1 MFGPGLIP
9 GKPEPRTM
17 INPQPAYSAP
27 FRAEALRQ
35 VARID
40 GLEDLTPEW
49 AWGGSTGRGVKVA
62 VIDSGID
69 ADHPAIGGRV
79 SGYVAIRS
87 TDETLGY
94 DTIPHRDAVGHGTA
108 CAGIIRTIAPDCD
121 LFSVKVLGPGLGGRG
136 TVFAAGIRWALDNG
150 MQVCNLSLGTSKPEL
165 YGALHELADLAY
177 FHNVI
182 LVAAANNLP
191 VPTYPAVYASVIS
204 VAACEGHD
212 SEVFYYNPDPPVEF
226 GAPGINLR
234 VAWRNGAWLTAT
246 GNSFAAP
253 HITGMV
259 ARLLGKHPR
268 LTSFQI
274 KMILRALSANVAG
287 GNHTVPQKV

>member
-1 MFGPGLIP
+1 MFGLGRIP
-9 GKPEPRTM
+9 GKRDPVAM

-27 FRAEALRQ
+27 FRSEALRH
-35 VARID
+35 VPPID

-49 AWGGSTGRGVKVA
+49 AWGGSKGRGVKVA

-69 ADHPAIGGRV
+69 ADHPAVGGRV

-87 TDETLGY
+87 TDESLVYETVE
-94 DTIPHRDAVGHGTA
+94 HRDAVGHGTA
-108 CAGIIRTIAPDCD
+108 CAGIIRSLAPECD

-136 TVFAAGIRWALDNG
+136 TVFAAGIRWALENG

-177 FHNVI
+177 FRNVI

-191 VPTYPAVYASVIS
+191 VPTFPAVYASVIS
-204 VAACEGHD
+204 VAACEGQD
-212 SEVFYYNPDPPVEF
+212 EEVFYYNPDPPVEF
-226 GAPGINLR
+226 GAPGINQR

-268 LTSFQI
+268 LTPFQI

-287 GNHTVPQKV
+287 GNHTVP

>member
-1 MFGPGLIP
+1 
-9 GKPEPRTM
+9 M
-17 INPQPAYSAP
+17 ISPQPAYSAP
-27 FRAEALRQ
+27 FRPEALRQ
-35 VARID
+35 VPPID

-69 ADHPAIGGRV
+69 AEHPGVGGRV

-87 TDETLGY
+87 SDETLVY
-94 DTIPHRDAVGHGTA
+94 DTVQHRDAVGHGTA
-108 CAGIIRTIAPDCD
+108 CAGIIRGMAPECE

-177 FHNVI
+177 FRNVI

-204 VAACEGHD
+204 VAACEGQD
-212 SEVFYYNPDPPVEF
+212 GEVFYYNPDPPVEF

-268 LTSFQI
+268 LTPFQI
-274 KMILRALSANVAG
+274 KMILRALSANVAHPPTG
-287 GNHTVPQKV
+287 SDSA